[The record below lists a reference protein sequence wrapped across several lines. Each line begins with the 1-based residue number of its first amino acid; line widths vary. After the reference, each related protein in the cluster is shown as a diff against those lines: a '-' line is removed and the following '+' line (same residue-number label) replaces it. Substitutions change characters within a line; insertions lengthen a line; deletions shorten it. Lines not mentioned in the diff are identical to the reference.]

1 MSRQNLYANLG
12 PGGDT
17 PPPGQNDTPRE
28 ALGRLVRDTWTTWAR
43 EQPDPKPHWLTSW
56 DNLDQEQREVDMRI
70 GEVLTRNADTRWHQ
84 LKTELAYDAARAE
97 QTVDEVADDE
107 QSRRRWVQTRTRI
120 QALRAV
126 INRMNQIE
134 QETD

>member
-1 MSRQNLYANLG
+1 MSPLHETLACDQCYT
-12 PGGDT
+12 T
-17 PPPGQNDTPRE
+17 PC
-28 ALGRLVRDTWTTWAR
+28 
-43 EQPDPKPHWLTSW
+43 PHNPTQT
-56 DNLDQEQREVDMRI
+56 N
-70 GEVLTRNADTRWHQ
+70 TDTRWHQ

-107 QSRRRWVQTRTRI
+107 QSRRRWVQARTRI